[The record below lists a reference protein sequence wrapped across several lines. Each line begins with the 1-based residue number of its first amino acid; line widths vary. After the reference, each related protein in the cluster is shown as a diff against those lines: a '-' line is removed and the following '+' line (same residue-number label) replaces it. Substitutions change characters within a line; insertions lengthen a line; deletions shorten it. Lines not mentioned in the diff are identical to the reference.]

1 MLRAA
6 TAAASATKATTTAAS
21 TTAVATAATAAAMAT
36 AANAA
41 AMATAALVLLLPLQA
56 WQPARAHAIQ
66 STLEPLRQA
75 ASAAGRP
82 LGTGDLQLSSAFS
95 SGLPASDAAVKLVSP
110 DGATSIALGRTDASG
125 RLNINLPEGSHT
137 GWEVMVDA
145 GPGHRDYLELPGTA
159 GGAHANAKPLTPL
172 WHDLRAA
179 SPLAGLSLLGLLAI
193 SGVGRQLLRRR

>member
-1 MLRAA
+1 MLRPAA
-6 TAAASATKATTTAAS
+6 TAAA
-21 TTAVATAATAAAMAT
+21 
-36 AANAA
+36 
-41 AMATAALVLLLPLQA
+41 AALLMLPLQA
-56 WQPARAHAIQ
+56 WQPARAHGIQ
-66 STLEPLRQA
+66 STLEPLQQA
-75 ASAAGRP
+75 AAAAGP
-82 LGTGDLQLSSAFS
+82 SLDSGELQLSSAFS
-95 SGLPASDAAVKLVSP
+95 TGVPASDAAVKLVSP
-110 DGATSIALGRTDASG
+110 DGASSIALGRTDASG
-125 RLNINLPEGSHT
+125 RLNITLPKGSHA